1 MEGIWIIVPVLGA
14 IELFLVIIQR
24 IFVEKALHSRGRG
37 PICEFVVWATY
48 FVVFNFATYVLSDS
62 ALFNL
67 FSFCVTF
74 LFVLIYLYK
83 DKLRYCIYVT
93 IFLYVTGVC
102 SEVLSYYLQL
112 ATRNYI
118 VGSIGGY
125 EQLLIGSIISKF
137 VWFFLIRVTALFVGP
152 NRVKGISILDL
163 LEAGFVPMGS
173 VLIMFIL
180 VPTED
185 VYPIQERTIN
195 KPGWIGAV
203 VLLVINIATY
213 YLYEK
218 GKKATEKRMREEALQ
233 EQCNYYMRQCEE
245 SKALWM
251 ELSKFRHDI
260 KQEYMYLQI
269 LLKNGSYGELQKY
282 YEQNLEFLTAKQ
294 SVASSGNIY
303 FDSILNYKAEI
314 AERDGIVFLLEL
326 DVPHDCVVDG
336 EEISICFGNLL
347 DNAIEA
353 VRDVEKDG
361 RKIVIRIKVQS
372 HNLYIEIRNP
382 YESSRNR
389 KGENYITTKSDV
401 RSHGWGL
408 QIIRDIVERHHGE
421 MEITD
426 RGKEFCI
433 KVLLYQVIDCP

>member
-1 MEGIWIIVPVLGA
+1 MLGV
-14 IELFLVIIQR
+14 IELFFVFVQR
-24 IFVEKALHSRGRG
+24 IFVEKALHSRGRK
-37 PICEFVVWATY
+37 PICEFVAWASY
-48 FVVFNFATYVLSDS
+48 FVVFNFVTYVLSDN
-62 ALFNL
+62 AVFNL
-67 FSFCVTF
+67 FIFCTAF
-74 LFVLIYLYK
+74 ISLLLYLYE

-93 IFLYVTGVC
+93 IFIYATGVC
-102 SEVLSYYLQL
+102 SEALSYYLQL
-112 ATRNYI
+112 AANRYI
-118 VGSIGGY
+118 SGSMNSF

-137 VWFFLIRVTALFVGP
+137 VCFFLIRVTALFVGP
-152 NRVKGISILDL
+152 NRVKGIGVLDL

-173 VLIMFIL
+173 ILIMFIL
-180 VPTED
+180 IPTED
-185 VYPIQERTIN
+185 AYPIQAKAIN
-195 KPGWIGAV
+195 KPGWIGAAI
-203 VLLVINIATY
+203 LLVINIVTY

-269 LLKNGSYGELQKY
+269 LLKNGNYGELQKY

-314 AERDGIVFLLEL
+314 AERDGIAFLLEL
-326 DVPHDCVVDG
+326 DVPHDCIVDG
-336 EEISICFGNLL
+336 EEISICLGNLL

-361 RKIVIRIKVQS
+361 RKIAIRIKVQS

-433 KVLLYQVIDCP
+433 KVLLYQVIDCS

>member
-1 MEGIWIIVPVLGA
+1 MEALWIIIPVLGA
-14 IELFLVIIQR
+14 IELFLMIVQR
-24 IFVEKALHSRGRG
+24 IFVEKTLHSRGRG
-37 PICEFVVWATY
+37 SICEIVAWGAHFI
-48 FVVFNFATYVLSDS
+48 VFNFVTYMLSGN

-67 FSFCVTF
+67 FVFWITF
-74 LFVLIYLYK
+74 LAVLIYLYK

-93 IFLYVTGVC
+93 IFIYVTAVC

-112 ATRNYI
+112 AASRYI
-118 VGSIGGY
+118 IGTMSGS
-125 EQLLIGSIISKF
+125 EQLLIGSIISKLIC
-137 VWFFLIRVTALFVGP
+137 FFLIRVSMLFVGP
-152 NRVKGISILDL
+152 NRVKGIGVLDL

-173 VLIMFIL
+173 ILIMFIL

-185 VYPIQERTIN
+185 VYPIQEKPIN
-195 KPGWIGAV
+195 KPGWIGAAI
-203 VLLVINIATY
+203 LLVINIVTY

-245 SKALWM
+245 SKVLWM

-269 LLKNGSYGELQKY
+269 LLKNGNYGELQKY
-282 YEQNLEFLTAKQ
+282 YEQNLEFLTTKQ

-314 AERDGIVFLLEL
+314 AERDGIAFLLEL

-336 EEISICFGNLL
+336 EEISICLGNLL

-353 VRDVEKDG
+353 VRDVEKDS
-361 RKIVIRIKVQS
+361 RKIAIKVKVQS

-382 YESSRNR
+382 YESSRNK